1 MSLRRMSAIWI
12 TLVEILEKH
21 CQNIIQL
28 RLAVTR
34 EMLSYPEYYLMNI
47 Y

>member
-1 MSLRRMSAIWI
+1 MPAIWV

-28 RLAVTR
+28 RLAVTK
-34 EMLSYPEYYLMNI
+34 EMLLYLEY
-47 Y
+47 

>member
-1 MSLRRMSAIWI
+1 MSAIWV
-12 TLVEILEKH
+12 TQVEILEKH
-21 CQNIIQL
+21 CRNIIQL

-34 EMLSYPEYYLMNI
+34 EMLLYLEYYLMNI